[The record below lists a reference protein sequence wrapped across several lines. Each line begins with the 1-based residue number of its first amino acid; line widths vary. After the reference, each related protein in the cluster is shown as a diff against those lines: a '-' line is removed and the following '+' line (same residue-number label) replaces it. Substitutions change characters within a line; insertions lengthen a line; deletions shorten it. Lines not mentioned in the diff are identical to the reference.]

1 MASVNKVIIVGH
13 LGKDVELRF
22 TAAGDAIANLSV
34 ATSESWKDKESGQKK
49 EVTEWH
55 RCSCFGKLAEICG
68 QFLKK
73 GAQVYI
79 EGSLRTRKWTD
90 KDGQERYTT
99 EIKCDQMKMLG
110 SRPDGQRNTDTGSD
124 EGYAPPPTKD
134 KPRPSFDDLGDD
146 IPF

>member
-34 ATSESWKDKESGQKK
+34 ATSESWKDKNTGEKK
-49 EVTEWH
+49 EQTEWH

-68 QFLKK
+68 QYLKK

-124 EGYAPPPTKD
+124 EGYAPPPAKG
-134 KPRPSFDDLGDD
+134 KPKPSFDDLGDD

>member
-1 MASVNKVIIVGH
+1 MASVNKVIIVGN
-13 LGKDVELRF
+13 LGKDVDLRY
-22 TAAGDAIANLSV
+22 TASGDAIANLSV

-124 EGYAPPPTKD
+124 EGYAPPPAKD